1 MADLRHFHRS
11 SIDGVGLREQL
22 DQVRLAQQV
31 RAAQAAWDAVTGTV
45 VGPLPRQGSSQS
57 SPERTERSTPRGP
70 AGRDNMAEV
79 DLSPAEAA
87 AMDVVDLPNNRA
99 PVLWDLIDLP
109 GFQLLVVL
117 VVVAN
122 MYVLALETDDAN
134 PTTRW
139 LWPLLDGLFLM
150 FYATEFTFRIL
161 QRGPSFLL
169 VDGRSRMWIWFD
181 LLLVLLGL
189 ADFIASCIQA
199 ATGRETTGVSMVWM
213 LHMTLLLRI
222 FRIFRMHRKLQ
233 QCVEQLGSMYRI
245 FAWILAII
253 FMSCFVLAVI
263 LTQVIGEPSL
273 FGDNEMPIPEAVQE
287 LFSSTAIA
295 LFTLFK
301 LITLDDWVNVA
312 NPLIEWN
319 PLWSSFVYAFIV
331 IMPWT
336 MLSLLTAVASETMI
350 SATTNK
356 RSAESIQERR
366 GKRFVNFLIQEFKAA
381 DVDDNDCL
389 NKEEFMTLMNKE
401 TVQSEMSLSGMT
413 VDDLE
418 KTWDTFDVDGSGEL
432 SVEELVHGFAL
443 LQEMLASKHVA
454 GISYA
459 MKRLNVDIEATLDEM
474 EAHVGEQAGMQEQ
487 HLQRFLALEQRSR
500 ETCRAFEWKPNHKLR
515 NARAS
520 LETMPGLA
528 EETDKGAGLGV
539 ASFAAAAFK
548 KSLSRSLSRNF
559 A

>member
-1 MADLRHFHRS
+1 MSDLRHFHRS
-11 SIDGVGLREQL
+11 SIDGMGIREQL

-45 VGPLPRQGSSQS
+45 VNPVPRQGSSQS

-70 AGRDNMAEV
+70 RDNMADV

-87 AMDVVDLPNNRA
+87 AMDVVDLPIHRA

-109 GFQLLVVL
+109 GSQLLVVA
-117 VVVAN
+117 VVIAN
-122 MYVLALETDDAN
+122 MYVLALETDDDAR
-134 PTTRW
+134 TTRW
-139 LWPLLDGLFLM
+139 VWPILDGLFLL
-150 FYATEFTFRIL
+150 FYTLEFAFRVL
-161 QRGPSFLL
+161 QRGPAFLL
-169 VDGRSRMWIWFD
+169 LDGRSRIWIWFD
-181 LLLVLLGL
+181 LFLLVLGVADL
-189 ADFIASCIQA
+189 AASFFQA
-199 ATGRETTGVSMVWM
+199 STGRETTGVGILWL
-213 LHMTLLLRI
+213 LHMSVLLRI

-233 QCVEQLGSMYRI
+233 QCVEQLGGMYRI

-253 FMSCFVLAVI
+253 FMTCFVLAVI

-273 FGDNEMPIPEAVQE
+273 FGDREMPVPEDVQE
-287 LFSSTAIA
+287 LFSNTNIA

-319 PLWSSFVYAFIV
+319 QLWSIFVYAFIV

-350 SATTNK
+350 SATNNQRAT
-356 RSAESIQERR
+356 ESIQERR

-389 NKEEFMTLMNKE
+389 NKEEFITLMNKE
-401 TVQSEMSLSGMT
+401 TVQMEMSLSGMT

-459 MKRLNVDIEATLDEM
+459 MKRLNVDIEVTLDEM
-474 EAHVGEQAGMQEQ
+474 EAHVGEHAGMQERN
-487 HLQRFLALEQRSR
+487 LQRILALEQRSR
-500 ETCRAFEWKPNHKLR
+500 ETCRAFEWKPNNKLR
-515 NARAS
+515 QARAS
-520 LETMPGLA
+520 VEQMPGLA
-528 EETDKGAGLGV
+528 EETDKGLGV
-539 ASFAAAAFK
+539 ASFSAAALK
-548 KSLSRSLSRNF
+548 KSLSRSFSRNF